1 MHKSK
6 MSKLVYTFNSYWIYD
21 GYMYICIWIYN
32 LQVDGFIIY
41 TITSYSDGGPRKLF
55 TSSNLTQRA
64 GNSHLSPWENVGIWD
79 SNVYTKHQTERWVFH
94 IWRLNQN
101 VADSM
106 PIFCLVKSPS
116 WSNPETIHRSGT
128 LAPKG
133 CHHDFIK
140 GITLDPLF
148 SVNQTF

>member
-1 MHKSK
+1 MRDSK
-6 MSKLVYTFNSYWIYD
+6 MSKLVYTFNGFMMDIC
-21 GYMYICIWIYN
+21 ICIWMYN

-41 TITSYSDGGPRKLF
+41 TITSYSDGGRRKLF
-55 TSSNLTQRA
+55 TISNLTQRA

-94 IWRLNQN
+94 IWSLNQN

-106 PIFCLVKSPS
+106 PIFFLVKSPS
-116 WSNPETIHRSGT
+116 WLNPENIHRSGT

-133 CHHDFIK
+133 GHHDEHQ
-140 GITLDPLF
+140 GDHVLDPLNF
-148 SVNQTF
+148 R